1 MISLEIDTV
10 NIFFLFLIKKCII
23 RKISVFYNISFLAV
37 ILHICKIKEFNSFYD
52 IMCTGDD
59 MNKSMTKKR
68 IKKAAIIMLI
78 FIMTAIIIPVSSIV
92 YSGYREYQKAVSD
105 LPLMEYI
112 SLIRSQEDY
121 VTIDHIS
128 DTLLEAT
135 VAIEDRR
142 FYEHNG
148 IDLIGIARAVTDSLI
163 AKNIVS
169 GGSTITQ
176 QLAKNLYFST
186 DYSLERKV
194 AEAFVA
200 RQLEKNL
207 SKEEILELYVNII
220 NYGDNHIGI
229 RQASNGYFQKDPI
242 DLTLDEASLLAGLPQ
257 SPSNYQL
264 SNHRDAALIRQKQV
278 LNAMVKEKMITTEQ
292 MDELN
297 LQK

>member
-1 MISLEIDTV
+1 
-10 NIFFLFLIKKCII
+10 
-23 RKISVFYNISFLAV
+23 
-37 ILHICKIKEFNSFYD
+37 
-52 IMCTGDD
+52 MCTGDD
-59 MNKSMTKKR
+59 MNESMTKKR

-78 FIMTAIIIPVSSIV
+78 FLMTAIIIPVSSIV

-112 SLIRSQEDY
+112 SLIRSQDDY

-148 IDLIGIARAVTDSLI
+148 IDLIGIARAITDSLI

-176 QLAKNLYFST
+176 QLAKNLYFTT

-200 RQLEKNL
+200 RQLEKKL

-229 RQASNGYFQKDPI
+229 QQASNGYFHKDPI

-278 LNAMVKEKMITTEQ
+278 LNAMVKEKMITEEQ
-292 MDELN
+292 MNELN
-297 LQK
+297 LKK